1 MGYDE
6 EQIKWMEQD
15 EQDWREMECLK
26 REVKQR
32 IEKINLMKITIL
44 EQEEQVFLC
53 SMLEKSIK
61 DEEYKVEKDTQRLEV
76 LGVSKKEI
84 KSLITQIEIIKD

>member
-32 IEKINLMKITIL
+32 IEKINFFKFKIY
-44 EQEEQVFLC
+44 EY
-53 SMLEKSIK
+53 EKSIE
-61 DEEYKVEKDTQRLEV
+61 DEEYNVRMDTQRLEV

-84 KSLITQIEIIKD
+84 KSLITQIEISKN

>member
-1 MGYDE
+1 MSYTE

-32 IEKINLMKITIL
+32 IEKINFFKFKIY
-44 EQEEQVFLC
+44 EY
-53 SMLEKSIK
+53 EKSIE
-61 DEEYKVEKDTQRLEV
+61 DEEYNVRCDTQRLEE

>member
-1 MGYDE
+1 MGYSE

-32 IEKINLMKITIL
+32 IEKINFFKFKIY
-44 EQEEQVFLC
+44 EY
-53 SMLEKSIK
+53 EKSIE
-61 DEEYKVEKDTQRLEV
+61 DEEYNVRMDTQRLEV

-84 KSLITQIEIIKD
+84 KSLITQIEIIKDYE

>member
-1 MGYDE
+1 MGYTE

-32 IEKINLMKITIL
+32 IEKINFFKFKIY
-44 EQEEQVFLC
+44 EY
-53 SMLEKSIK
+53 EKSIE
-61 DEEYKVEKDTQRLEV
+61 DEEYNVRMDTQRLEV

>member
-1 MGYDE
+1 MGYTE

-32 IEKINLMKITIL
+32 IEKINFFKFKIY
-44 EQEEQVFLC
+44 EY
-53 SMLEKSIK
+53 EKSIE
-61 DEEYKVEKDTQRLEV
+61 DEEYNVRWDTQRLEV

-84 KSLITQIEIIKD
+84 KSLITQMEIIKD

>member
-1 MGYDE
+1 MVYDE

-32 IEKINLMKITIL
+32 IEKINFFKFKIL
-44 EQEEQVFLC
+44 E
-53 SMLEKSIK
+53 LEKSIE
-61 DEEYKVEKDTQRLEV
+61 DEEYNVRWDTLRLEE
-76 LGVSKKEI
+76 LGVSKEKI
-84 KSLITQIEIIKD
+84 KSLITQIKIIKN